1 MSGSSGNAAAHDQVV
16 ARLVPPPGV
25 LVYST
30 PPPQYLICAIC
41 LRVFDEVR

>member
-1 MSGSSGNAAAHDQVV
+1 MSGSSGVNAAYDQTV
-16 ARLVPPPGV
+16 ASLVPPPGV

-30 PPPQYLICAIC
+30 PPPQVLICEIC